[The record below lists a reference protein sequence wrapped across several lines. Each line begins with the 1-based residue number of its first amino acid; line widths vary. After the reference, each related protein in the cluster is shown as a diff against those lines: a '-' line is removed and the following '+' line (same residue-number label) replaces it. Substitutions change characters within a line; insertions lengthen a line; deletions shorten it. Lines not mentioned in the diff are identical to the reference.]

1 MTSNLW
7 TKSITYDGRDS
18 RIFEYGGFWF
28 LDGTYSSTK
37 FANETGNLASTN
49 DLLANVTFTFPIPA
63 IAFYY
68 YGVPR
73 KNGALYGICIDC
85 EPNNMRFQDV
95 DALDTLGNGLGPSVA
110 LFSKVFDT
118 PEKHV
123 IILRNQNDTRIVP
136 KGNSQMTID
145 RFVLDVYRC
154 GG

>member
-1 MTSNLW
+1 MTSDLG
-7 TKSITYDGRDS
+7 TKSITYNDRDT
-18 RIFEYGGFWF
+18 RVFNYGGSWF
-28 LDGTYSSTK
+28 QDGNYSSTQ
-37 FANETGNLASTN
+37 FANETGTLTSTN
-49 DLLANVTFTFPIPA
+49 DPFANVTFTFPMPA
-63 IAFYY
+63 IAFHY

-73 KNGALYGICIDC
+73 SGGALYGICIDC